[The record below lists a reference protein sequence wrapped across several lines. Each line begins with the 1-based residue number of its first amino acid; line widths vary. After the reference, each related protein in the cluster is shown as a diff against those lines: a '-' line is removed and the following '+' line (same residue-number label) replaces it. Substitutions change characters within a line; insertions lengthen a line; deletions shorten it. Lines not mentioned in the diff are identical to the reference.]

1 MKQNGVLIVCLLLLA
16 GCYTQFE
23 RRDRALADQYIP
35 PDSLMSQDSVRAN
48 IPDTLRVNN
57 NQYCYWT
64 RDIFGRPELRCDDS
78 YYGRDWYRYNNN
90 PWWSNSSSYYY
101 GGYNSYGWDEPCPA
115 YYYWDNTCGACR
127 YYSSYSGHQN
137 SWWWNSGSGS
147 YGSSSS
153 SSKSSAPLRSRY
165 TRTEGIP
172 SASERSSGASAQLP
186 KNQAVS
192 PATGSGTGSSNNN
205 VTESRNQRAR
215 TTRTEGIPTASERS
229 NVQKANAAAAAERE
243 LNKQIE
249 ADRPPQ
255 QDNVQ
260 PQSAPPQPPS
270 QDNARQQSAPSQNTA
285 PQQQNRSSQDNSS
298 GNNTRERGN
307 SRGF

>member
-23 RRDRALADQYIP
+23 RRDRTLSDQYIP
-35 PDSLMSQDSVRAN
+35 PDSLMSQDSGRAN

-101 GGYNSYGWDEPCPA
+101 GNYNSYGWDEPCPA

-127 YYSSYSGHQN
+127 YYSSYQGHRD

-147 YGSSSS
+147 YGSSGSS
-153 SSKSSAPLRSRY
+153 SSKTTEPPRTRRSRSAGVPATSFQPSGSSTSGT
-165 TRTEGIP
+165 TRKQSISTDNGQTTIIGETSKPESPADRTRRNRSDGVP
-172 SASERSSGASAQLP
+172 SSSEI
-186 KNQAVS
+186 KNQQN
-192 PATGSGTGSSNNN
+192 T
-205 VTESRNQRAR
+205 
-215 TTRTEGIPTASERS
+215 
-229 NVQKANAAAAAERE
+229 KAAAVRE
-243 LNKQIE
+243 LNKQLE
-249 ADRPPQ
+249 AEQ
-255 QDNVQ
+255 
-260 PQSAPPQPPS
+260 
-270 QDNARQQSAPSQNTA
+270 RQQSPPQSSPSYTPQENVQQQSSPPPS
-285 PQQQNRSSQDNSS
+285 PQQNASPPSYPSGQDNSS
-298 GNNTRERGN
+298 GDNRRERRN
-307 SRGF
+307 SRGN